1 MHTVSPV
8 PLLVTTPLPLVQQVR
23 TPQEQLRVLRV
34 VPTHTV
40 LLVNPVVTIL
50 QPLAQQART
59 PREQLHVQPVLLL
72 PTLLPSLVHLIRT
85 VLLPLAILED
95 GSTLVYALPVNQSR
109 TALRLLLSRVPA
121 QPHHV

>member
-1 MHTVSPV
+1 MVQ
-8 PLLVTTPLPLVQQVR
+8 LLVLCVKMAN
-23 TPQEQLRVLRV
+23 
-34 VPTHTV
+34 TV

-72 PTLLPSLVHLIRT
+72 PTLPPSLVHLIRT

-95 GSTLVYALPVNQSR
+95 GSTLVYALHVVPIRTVLSVLPVVIIP
-109 TALRLLLSRVPA
+109 LPRV
-121 QPHHV
+121 Q